1 MSKLIV
7 ETERAEPRPTG
18 GLPMGE
24 MNRVLKRRGISMV
37 LGAVLFAWASV
48 LSVAGAVTVEMG
60 TLAPRNSSY
69 HQALKAM
76 GQEWRQAP
84 QGGVRLRVFPGGVI
98 GGESQM
104 VREMRIGGLQAA
116 LLTATGLAEIDE
128 TFGGFQ
134 SLPMM
139 FKDFE
144 ELNHVRQEL
153 QPELEEQLAENGF
166 VTLFWGHAGWVRFFS
181 KKPFTTPED
190 LKGMKI
196 FVSAGYPEQVK
207 LMRRAGFNPVP
218 LESTDIRSGL
228 QTGMIDAVAV
238 PPIFALTQRLYESAP
253 YMLELNW
260 SPLLG
265 AAVIRQ
271 QTWERIPEEAKPA
284 LMEAATEAGRMMRA
298 QAREE
303 ERAAVRAMKKRSLK
317 VQEVTP
323 EIGAK
328 WESLTKALYPELQGT
343 LISKELFQQVE
354 GLVEQYRAMP

>member
-1 MSKLIV
+1 
-7 ETERAEPRPTG
+7 
-18 GLPMGE
+18 
-24 MNRVLKRRGISMV
+24 
-37 LGAVLFAWASV
+37 
-48 LSVAGAVTVEMG
+48 
-60 TLAPRNSSY
+60 
-69 HQALKAM
+69 
-76 GQEWRQAP
+76 
-84 QGGVRLRVFPGGVI
+84 
-98 GGESQM
+98 M

-116 LLTATGLAEIDE
+116 LLTATGLAEIDDS
-128 TFGGFQ
+128 FGGLQ

-144 ELNHVRQEL
+144 ELNYVRQQL
-153 QPELEEQLAENGF
+153 QSELEGQLAENGF

-181 KKPFTTPED
+181 KKPIATPED

-253 YMLELNW
+253 YMLDLNW

-265 AAVIRQ
+265 AAVMRK
-271 QTWERIPEEAKPA
+271 QTWARIPEEAKPT
-284 LMEAATEAGRMMRA
+284 LMKAAADAGRKIRT
-298 QAREE
+298 QSREE
-303 ERAAVRAMKKRSLK
+303 ERAAVRAMEKRSLT

-323 EIGAK
+323 EIEAE
-328 WESLTKALYPELQGT
+328 WSSLTEELYPELQGT
-343 LISKELFQQVE
+343 LVSKQLFNRVE
-354 GLVEQYRAMP
+354 DLVEEYRASAKEKEPQ